1 MAAAFLL
8 SNRIARYTYEQFSE
22 TSQARSIAMSL
33 PETYDTKKEDWMSK
47 ILLAGLAALFITVP
61 SVSYAQAPTG
71 QVREVITEAASK
83 ALTDRRV
90 EVVKFGLALT
100 PDQAKLWP
108 PVEEAIRARTTAR
121 HQRLAKL
128 AALRNGQRDRSEFNP
143 VDLIRERSEVL
154 AQRSAGLK
162 GLADAWQ
169 PLYASLDNNQK
180 LRLRFLAVFVLRE
193 MRDAVES
200 RLTEAEEEDDSEF

>member
-1 MAAAFLL
+1 MP
-8 SNRIARYTYEQFSE
+8 
-22 TSQARSIAMSL
+22 L

-108 PVEEAIRARTTAR
+108 PVEEAIRARSTAR